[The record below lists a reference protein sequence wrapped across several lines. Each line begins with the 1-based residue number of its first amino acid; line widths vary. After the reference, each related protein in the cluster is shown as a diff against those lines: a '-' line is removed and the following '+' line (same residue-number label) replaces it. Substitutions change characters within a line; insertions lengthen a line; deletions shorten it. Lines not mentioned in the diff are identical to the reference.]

1 MNGSADD
8 EPLSSAL
15 TRILAPLGMSY
26 VIRDEC
32 VILVTG
38 RYDDQCDLAGTP
50 YPRWVIGSFAGHRF
64 IWKYNASQ
72 MQIVSCIAS
81 GTRK

>member
-1 MNGSADD
+1 MRLGWHS
-8 EPLSSAL
+8 LS
-15 TRILAPLGMSY
+15 RAP
-26 VIRDEC
+26 
-32 VILVTG
+32 
-38 RYDDQCDLAGTP
+38 
-50 YPRWVIGSFAGHRF
+50 VIGSFAGHRF